1 MTAVLWKKIKEISN
15 QKFKIAIL
23 ILLPIAISVL
33 LIINPININNISS
46 SLPLLNIILCWI
58 IMFNI
63 EDFVY
68 AEVVFGTGISIWD
81 MWLINIGCI
90 IATGF
95 FYTILQFTF
104 IIYFT
109 GIYQH
114 INLIVICKM
123 IISFITGF
131 GLICFSTHYICDYS
145 KKRNYISSIGGIF
158 NFVILSYIVMTY
170 CNATLISTHLLP
182 LFIVSLI
189 LAVYSIVM
197 VCKYSKIENFVNNVK
212 QLSDGYDNKN
222 YIEE

>member
-114 INLIVICKM
+114 IN
-123 IISFITGF
+123 
-131 GLICFSTHYICDYS
+131 
-145 KKRNYISSIGGIF
+145 
-158 NFVILSYIVMTY
+158 
-170 CNATLISTHLLP
+170 ATLISTHLLP